1 MEAKMKKSFWK
12 VTLCLFVLLTL
23 VVSTAAAASLEEKKQ
38 ELRQKTSDTLDKLYQ
53 KQPSA
58 RSAIENSAGYAVFNN
73 TGFKLGVFGSSH
85 GRGMAINNESG
96 REVFMKT
103 NELQAG
109 FGLGIKEY
117 ALIFIF
123 ANQDAWNSFV
133 DDGWEFGA
141 QATAAANDG
150 VNGDSMQGAVS
161 LAPDIWMYQMTTKG
175 LAVELAVKGTKYYKD
190 SNFN

>member
-1 MEAKMKKSFWK
+1 MEAKMKRSFWK

-38 ELRQKTSDTLDKLYQ
+38 ELRQKTSDTLEKLYQ

-117 ALIFIF
+117 ALIFVF
-123 ANQDAWNSFV
+123 GNQDAWNSFV

-141 QATAAANDG
+141 QATAAASDG

-161 LAPDIWMYQMTTKG
+161 LAPDIWVYQMTTKG